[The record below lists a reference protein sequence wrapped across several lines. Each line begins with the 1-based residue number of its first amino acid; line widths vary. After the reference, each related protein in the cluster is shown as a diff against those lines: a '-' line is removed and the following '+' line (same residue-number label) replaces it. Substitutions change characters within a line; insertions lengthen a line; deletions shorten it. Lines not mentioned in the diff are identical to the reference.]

1 MKQRTLGKNGLTVS
15 AIGIGCMTIGKDYSE
30 ESKKQAIAI
39 LRKAY
44 DLGYTMFDTA
54 EIYGG
59 NYRNEELVGEALKPF
74 RKDVAVATK
83 CGITFSSEGR
93 MTMDS
98 SGENIRKS
106 LEGSLKRL
114 QTDYVDLYYMM
125 MAYWGYVLL
134 CIHAGTHLAAPLRKL
149 YMKNKK
155 IFAAVCAV
163 SSCISVY
170 GCAAFIK
177 RGFPGYML
185 GSTMFAFFDYSEPRT
200 FFFLDYMAIMV
211 LFMMTGCLAVY
222 GLSNHH
228 KSIP

>member
-54 EIYGG
+54 EISWW
-59 NYRNEELVGEALKPF
+59 NYRNEEPVGDALKPF

-83 CGITFSSEGR
+83 CGIAFSSEGR

-98 SGENIRKS
+98 SLKNIRKS

-114 QTDYVDLYYMM
+114 QTDYVDLYY
-125 MAYWGYVLL
+125 
-134 CIHAGTHLAAPLRKL
+134 IHRADPRTGRLRK
-149 YMKNKK
+149 
-155 IFAAVCAV
+155 
-163 SSCISVY
+163 
-170 GCAAFIK
+170 
-177 RGFPGYML
+177 RRRP
-185 GSTMFAFFDYSEPRT
+185 
-200 FFFLDYMAIMV
+200 
-211 LFMMTGCLAVY
+211 
-222 GLSNHH
+222 
-228 KSIP
+228 